1 MKILVT
7 GCNGYIGSH
16 VVKLLAEK
24 GHTVTGWDINIHG
37 EYNNV
42 ENYLHKQELVDVTGK
57 LPNKTYDAVVH
68 LAGRSIVPVSL
79 KEPTEYYRVNV
90 MGTANMLDNIDTEHF
105 LFASTTSAWEI
116 AARRN

>member
-37 EYNNV
+37 EHN
-42 ENYLHKQELVDVTGK
+42 K
-57 LPNKTYDAVVH
+57 LNI
-68 LAGRSIVPVSL
+68 LCI
-79 KEPTEYYRVNV
+79 
-90 MGTANMLDNIDTEHF
+90 NMKILT
-105 LFASTTSAWEI
+105 
-116 AARRN
+116 

>member
-37 EYNNV
+37 EHNNV
-42 ENYLHKQELVDVTGK
+42 EHFMHKHENIDVTDI
-57 LPNKTYDAVVH
+57 LPRKSYDAVIH
-68 LAGRSIVPVSL
+68 LAGKAVVPESI
-79 KEPTEYYRVNV
+79 KQPTEYYRVNV
-90 MGTANMLDNIDTEHF
+90 MGTANMVDNIDTDHF
-105 LFASTTSAWEI
+105 LFASTSSAW
-116 AARRN
+116 